1 MELLFRFYGVLHIII
16 RTLLEPIYWI
26 ISKLDNPVPLQ
37 PIIKPVLCMSATQ
50 MAAKIRSGEVC
61 IASAHVLNI
70 NLSFEKLPRCIS
82 LTPFATM
89 SLTRNP

>member
-1 MELLFRFYGVLHIII
+1 MELLFRLYGVLHIII
-16 RTLLEPIYWI
+16 RTVLEPIYWI

-61 IASAHVLNI
+61 ITSTEYITFVLNI
-70 NLSFEKLPRCIS
+70 NLRVK
-82 LTPFATM
+82 
-89 SLTRNP
+89 N